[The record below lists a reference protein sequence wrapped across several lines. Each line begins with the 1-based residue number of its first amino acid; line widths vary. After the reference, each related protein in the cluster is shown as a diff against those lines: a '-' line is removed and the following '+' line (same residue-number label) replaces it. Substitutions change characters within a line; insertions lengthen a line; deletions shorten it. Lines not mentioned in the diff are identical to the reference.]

1 MNRDTQ
7 KKEKEETRPR
17 KKNPSFTQKLIKKK
31 GKDLSFFINVVLFN
45 LSNPR
50 LPSLMNSTLIN
61 QIISGLF
68 SSNTNREKKINRET
82 QTVEEGCNTSYT
94 ITYTITLKQLF
105 SF

>member
-1 MNRDTQ
+1 VTLRKKKKKKQGQEKKSLFYPKTH
-7 KKEKEETRPR
+7 KEKRER
-17 KKNPSFTQKLIKKK
+17 SFL
-31 GKDLSFFINVVLFN
+31 FINVVLFN

-82 QTVEEGCNTSYT
+82 QTVEQGCNTSYT